1 MAHIQ
6 DRWETIVDGKRVR
19 TNRYGQGKRWRARYL
34 DPAGNERSKTF
45 VRKQDAERFLTAV
58 AADVLRGAYVDP
70 DAGRITF
77 AEFAARWLEAQ
88 TFGDSSREATELRL
102 RLHACQHFGQR
113 ELRSIKPSVI
123 QAWLRKLQQE
133 LAPSYVRTIFT
144 NVSAVFSAAVD
155 DGLIVTNPCHAKS
168 VRLPKRDT
176 EKVEPWTSAQVRTV
190 IDALPRRYRAIAVVT
205 AGCGLRQGEAFGL
218 RVRDVDFLRRRVNV
232 EQQVKLLGGRI
243 TIDKPKGGKT
253 RAVPLPDTVA
263 VEVAEHLRRCPASGD
278 EARLHLA
285 GAQAD
290 QPQPLQP
297 LHLAPALDAAGI
309 ERSRRNGMHALRH
322 FYASVLIDAGESAR
336 AVADYLGHADP
347 GFTLRVYAH
356 LFPSSEERA
365 RTAVDRA
372 MDDGA
377 DQAGPRRPVNQQ
389 RPRKTPGDGPRP
401 RDAVALTAPR
411 RPKRP
416 PEGHF
421 PWSGHSY
428 VRCRSRA

>member
-6 DRWETIVDGKRVR
+6 DRWETMVDGKRVR
-19 TNRYGQGKRWRARYL
+19 TDRYGQGKRWRARYL
-34 DPAGNERSKTF
+34 DPAGNERSTTF
-45 VRKQDAERFLTAV
+45 ARKQDAERFLTAV

-70 DAGRITF
+70 DAGSIAF
-77 AEFAARWLEAQ
+77 AEFAGRWLEAQ

-113 ELRSIKPSVI
+113 ELRAIKPSVI

-155 DGLIVTNPCHAKS
+155 DGLIASNPCQAKS

-176 EKVEPWTSAQVRTV
+176 EKVEPWTSAQVRAV
-190 IDALPRRYRAIAVVT
+190 IAALPRRYRAIAVVT

-232 EQQVKLLGGRI
+232 EQQVKLLGGRVM
-243 TIDKPKGGKT
+243 IDKPKGGKT
-253 RAVPLPDTVA
+253 RTVPLPDTVA
-263 VEVAEHLRRCPASGD
+263 VELAEHLRRYPASGD
-278 EARLHLA
+278 DLVFTSREHRPINRNHFNRYTWR
-285 GAQAD
+285 
-290 QPQPLQP
+290 
-297 LHLAPALDAAGI
+297 PALDAAGI
-309 ERSRRNGMHALRH
+309 ERNRRNGMHALRH
-322 FYASVLIDAGESAR
+322 FYASVLIDAGESVR

-365 RTAVDRA
+365 RTAVNRA
-372 MDDGA
+372 MADGE
-377 DQAGPRRPVNQQ
+377 DQARHG
-389 RPRKTPGDGPRP
+389 
-401 RDAVALTAPR
+401 
-411 RPKRP
+411 
-416 PEGHF
+416 
-421 PWSGHSY
+421 
-428 VRCRSRA
+428 SR

>member
-19 TNRYGQGKRWRARYL
+19 TDRYGQGKRWRARYL
-34 DPAGNERSKTF
+34 DPAGNERSTTF
-45 VRKQDAERFLTAV
+45 ARKQDAERFLTAV

-70 DAGRITF
+70 DAGKVTF
-77 AEFAARWLEAQ
+77 AEFAGRWLEAQ

-113 ELRSIKPSVI
+113 ELRAIKPSVI
-123 QAWLRKLQQE
+123 QAWLRKLQQG

-155 DGLIVTNPCHAKS
+155 DALIATNPCQAKL

-176 EKVEPWTSAQVRTV
+176 EKVEPWTTAQGRAV
-190 IDALPRRYRAIAVVT
+190 IAALPRRYRAIAVVT

-232 EQQVKLLGGRI
+232 EQQVKLLGGRV

-253 RAVPLPDTVA
+253 RTVPLPDAVA
-263 VEVAEHLRRCPASGD
+263 VEVAEHLRRYPASGD
-278 EARLHLA
+278 DLVFASREHRPINRNHFNRYTWR
-285 GAQAD
+285 
-290 QPQPLQP
+290 
-297 LHLAPALDAAGI
+297 PALDATGI
-309 ERSRRNGMHALRH
+309 ERNRRNGMHALRH
-322 FYASVLIDAGESAR
+322 FYASVLIDAGESVR

-365 RTAVDRA
+365 RTAVNRA
-372 MDDGA
+372 MADGE
-377 DQAGPRRPVNQQ
+377 DQARHG
-389 RPRKTPGDGPRP
+389 
-401 RDAVALTAPR
+401 
-411 RPKRP
+411 
-416 PEGHF
+416 
-421 PWSGHSY
+421 
-428 VRCRSRA
+428 SR